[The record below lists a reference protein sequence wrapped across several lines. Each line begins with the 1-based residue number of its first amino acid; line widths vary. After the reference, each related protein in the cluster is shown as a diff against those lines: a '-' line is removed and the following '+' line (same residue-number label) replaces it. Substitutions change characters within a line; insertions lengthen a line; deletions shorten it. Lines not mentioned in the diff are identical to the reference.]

1 MTNADVVQKLREHAG
16 ALGRSGANLYRVRA
30 FRQAAVAVLAA
41 ERDVEVVAAEAG
53 PIGLQREFGLG
64 KSVAETVAEFLRSGA
79 WLPHDG
85 GR

>member
-1 MTNADVVQKLREHAG
+1 MTNADVARKLREHAG

-30 FRQAAVAVLAA
+30 FRQAAVAVQAA
-41 ERDVEVVAAEAG
+41 EREMESVAVEAG
-53 PIGLQREFGLG
+53 PVGLQREFGLG
-64 KSVAETVAEFLRSGA
+64 KSIAEAVAEYLRCGA

>member
-1 MTNADVVQKLREHAG
+1 MTNADVVRKLREHAG

-30 FRQAAVAVLAA
+30 FRQAAVAVMAA
-41 ERDVEVVAAEAG
+41 ERDVESVAAEAG

-64 KSVAETVAEFLRSGA
+64 ASVAETIAEYLRSGA

>member
-41 ERDVEVVAAEAG
+41 GREAEEVVAEG
-53 PIGLQREFGLG
+53 GREKLQREFAIGE
-64 KSVAETVAEFLRSGA
+64 SIAETIAEYLRSGV
-79 WLPHDG
+79 WLPHG
-85 GR
+85 GKR